1 MKLEPGTKV
10 DKRNKT
16 TSKKIVD
23 EVMSANCDVI
33 VFFSNLWAIW
43 SCPEARFRM
52 HSLKNLHLQ

>member
-23 EVMSANCDVI
+23 KVMSANCDVI

-43 SCPEARFRM
+43 S
-52 HSLKNLHLQ
+52 